1 MTGSAI
7 VVDVDTKPVSDMLKK
22 FRHRMGTLR
31 PAMKIIGQLMR
42 TSIVENFQKG
52 GRPDAWTPLSDETL
66 LTKKGDKI
74 LINQGFAGGLMGSI
88 GVENK
93 GIYEVGDDYV
103 MVGTNK
109 EYAAIHQFGG
119 KAGRG
124 NKVTIPA
131 RPYMMIQDEDIDD
144 ITAELNDYLMG

>member
-22 FRHRMGTLR
+22 FRHRMGTLK
-31 PAMKIIGQLMR
+31 PAMKIIGQIMR

-52 GRPDAWTPLSDETL
+52 GRPDAWEPLSDETL

-88 GVENK
+88 HPE
-93 GIYEVGDDYV
+93 IGDDYV
-103 MVGTNK
+103 MVGTDK
-109 EYAAIHQFGG
+109 KYAAIHQFGG

-124 NKVTIPA
+124 GKVTIPA
-131 RPYMMIQDEDIDD
+131 RPFLLIQDEDIDD
-144 ITAELNDYLMG
+144 ITEELNDYLMG

>member
-22 FRHRMGTLR
+22 FRHRMGSLK
-31 PAMKIIGQLMR
+31 PAMKIIGKIMR
-42 TSIVENFQKG
+42 TSIVENFQEG

-74 LINQGFAGGLMGSI
+74 LIDSGVLKGSI
-88 GVENK
+88 HPDP
-93 GIYEVGDDYV
+93 EVGEDYV
-103 MVGTNK
+103 IVGTNK
-109 EYAAIHQFGG
+109 KYAAIHQFGG

-124 NKVTIPA
+124 GKVTIPA
-131 RPYMMIQDEDIDD
+131 RPFMLIQDEDIDD